1 MVTYLLDDDLG
12 VLKHCRVYAL
22 ADFLGAP
29 ELKQLA
35 AKKLSAA
42 FSSNWVKADFPQVV
56 REIYLTTN
64 KQDKDIRGAAI
75 TSAKSHITELLQMQ
89 DFKDVLLDV
98 AEFSGGLII
107 GASTAVLASRTPSQC
122 LTCTCVQ
129 KYNCNSCGHMHY

>member
-1 MVTYLLDDDLG
+1 LVTYLLDDDLG

-42 FSSNWVKADFPQVV
+42 FASNWVKADFPQVV
-56 REIYLTTN
+56 REVYLTTN
-64 KQDKDIRGAAI
+64 NQDEDIRGAVI
-75 TSAKSHITELLQMQ
+75 TSAKSHIMELLQMQ

-98 AEFSGGLII
+98 AEFSSGLII
-107 GASTAVLASRTPSQC
+107 GASNVVIRNTSQC
-122 LTCTCVQ
+122 LTCACVQ
-129 KYNCNSCGHMHY
+129 RYNCSNCGHMHY